1 MFQRISRKLIAA
13 AVLLLGLW
21 LGERFL
27 LPIFLPFLL
36 ALALCLTAEPLVRFL
51 QTHLRL
57 PRTSAAII
65 GITVALIL
73 GIALIIS
80 LCALLLS
87 QLRRLSGVLPDLG
100 NTAAYGMASLE
111 DFCLELAHRTP
122 ETISPLLTQGVENV
136 FSDSSQILDRVLSAL
151 LNLATQILRAVPDSA
166 LGLGTWALASYMLS
180 ARLPRLKR
188 WLAESVPESE
198 RIVPA
203 LKQLKRTL
211 GGWLLAQLKLMGIT
225 FLVLLGGFFLLRI
238 AHAPLWAA
246 LIALVDALPL
256 LGTGLILVPWALVC
270 LLQGS
275 HVRAVGL
282 LGIYAV
288 AALLRSVLEPRFI
301 GKQLGLDPLV
311 TLLALY
317 AGYRLWGFGGMI
329 LAPLIVVSVIQFL
342 HSLDKPPQ

>member
-1 MFQRISRKLIAA
+1 MFQGISRKLIAA
-13 AVLLLGLW
+13 AALILGLW

-27 LPIFLPFLL
+27 LPILLPFLL
-36 ALALCLTAEPLVRFL
+36 ALVLCLTAEPLVRGL
-51 QTHLRL
+51 QTHLHLR
-57 PRTSAAII
+57 RTPAAVI
-65 GITVALIL
+65 GITIALIL
-73 GIALIIS
+73 GILLIVS
-80 LCALLLS
+80 LCALLLG
-87 QLRRLSGVLPDLG
+87 QLRRLTGVLPDLG
-100 NTAAYGMASLE
+100 STAAYGMASLE

-122 ETISPLLTQGVENV
+122 DAISPLLTQGVENV
-136 FSDSSQILDRVLSAL
+136 FSDSSQILDRLLSAF
-151 LNLATQILRAVPDSA
+151 LNLATQILKALPDSA
-166 LGLGTWALASYMLS
+166 LGLGTWVLASYMLS
-180 ARLPRLKR
+180 TRLPQLKH

-203 LKQLKRTL
+203 LKQLRHTL
-211 GGWLLAQLKLMGIT
+211 GGWVLAQLKLMGIT
-225 FLVLLGGFFLLRI
+225 FLVLTGGFLLLRI

-275 HVRAVGL
+275 HIRAVGL
-282 LGIYAV
+282 LGTYAV

-329 LAPLIVVSVIQFL
+329 LAPLIAVSVTQFTK
-342 HSLDKPPQ
+342 SLDKPPQ